1 MTVTVS
7 LGEEMVEEATP
18 EGRQALVDVS
28 DLHLSRDK
36 PSRGPGEEEGTACV
50 RPQGKS
56 DQNAEVLKLQR
67 V

>member
-1 MTVTVS
+1 M
-7 LGEEMVEEATP
+7 EEATP
-18 EGRQALVDVS
+18 EGRRALVDIS

-36 PSRGPGEEEGTACV
+36 PSKGPGEEEGTSCV